1 MRFPS
6 LAVACVLAIS
16 PAAWSQPVP
25 GGTPAPQ
32 AAQRLLTLPEAL
44 ALAEAANPVL
54 RSKKAQLSAAQGAV
68 TDAGALLQNNP
79 QISIEGTR
87 RRTASAPGD
96 ESWNEWNAGVAQTF
110 EIAGQPGWRREAANA
125 GLDALGLEIE
135 DQRVQQRAEVAR
147 RFYRVLA
154 LQRRVALEGEAAR
167 LFDDTARAVERRRA
181 AGEDTRLDANVALV
195 EAERARNQ
203 LASIQEQLL
212 EARAALATPLQLAP
226 EQLPEVEGVLEP
238 TSLPYDEATLL
249 GHASAQPKLQALSAR
264 ERSAQARLKLE
275 QAARYPDVT
284 LGVAAGRE
292 GPPSAREN
300 LTTFSLSVPLPLFRR
315 NASGIGQATSEASQA
330 SIERQSAERDTP
342 TQVHSLWARLQSLR
356 QRVERLQRSVLPML
370 SRNEQLSSRSLQA
383 GQIGLLELLVTNRQV
398 LDARRDLLDA
408 LLDYHTTRLTLE
420 ATAGFSG
427 QH

>member
-16 PAAWSQPVP
+16 PAVWSQTAP
-25 GGTPAPQ
+25 GGKPAPQ
-32 AAQRLLTLPEAL
+32 AAHRLLTLPEAL

-68 TDAGALLQNNP
+68 TDAGAVLQNNP
-79 QISIEGTR
+79 QISLEGTR

-226 EQLPEVEGVLEP
+226 EELPEVEGVLEP

-342 TQVHSLWARLQSLR
+342 TQVHALWARLQSLR
-356 QRVERLQRSVLPML
+356 QRVERLERSVLPTL

-408 LLDYHTTRLTLE
+408 LLDYQTTRLTLE

>member
-6 LAVACVLAIS
+6 LAVACVLAIP
-16 PAAWSQPVP
+16 PAGWSQPAAS
-25 GGTPAPQ
+25 GTPVPQ
-32 AAQRLLTLPEAL
+32 AAQQLLTLPEAL

-54 RSKKAQLSAAQGAV
+54 RAKTAQLSAAQGAA

-79 QISIEGTR
+79 QLSLEGTR
-87 RRTASAPGD
+87 RRIAASSGD

-110 EIAGQPGWRREAANA
+110 EIAGQPGWRREAAHA
-125 GLDALGLEIE
+125 GLDAVGLEIE
-135 DQRVQQRAEVAR
+135 HERLQQRAEVAR

-154 LQRRVALEGEAAR
+154 LQRRVAIEGEATR
-167 LFDDTARAVERRRA
+167 LFDNTAQAVERRRA

-195 EAERARNQ
+195 EAERARNH
-203 LASIQEQLL
+203 LASTQEQLL
-212 EARAALATPLQLAP
+212 EARAALATPLQLTP
-226 EQLPEVEGVLEP
+226 QQLPVVEGVLEP
-238 TSLPYDEATLL
+238 VAVGYDEAELL
-249 GHASAQPKLQALSAR
+249 ARASAQPRLQALSAR

-300 LTTFSLSVPLPLFRR
+300 LTTFSLSVPLPLFRH
-315 NASGIGQATSEASQA
+315 NATAIGQAASEASQA
-330 SIERQSAERDTP
+330 GIERQSAERDTP
-342 TQVHSLWARLQSLR
+342 TQVHALWARLQSLR
-356 QRVERLQRSVLPML
+356 QRIERLERSVLPAL

-383 GQIGLLELLVTNRQV
+383 GQIGLLELLITNRQV
-398 LDARRDLLDA
+398 LDARRELLDA
-408 LLDYHTTRLTLE
+408 LLDYQTTRLTLE

-427 QH
+427 RP

>member
-1 MRFPS
+1 
-6 LAVACVLAIS
+6 
-16 PAAWSQPVP
+16 
-25 GGTPAPQ
+25 
-32 AAQRLLTLPEAL
+32 
-44 ALAEAANPVL
+44 
-54 RSKKAQLSAAQGAV
+54 
-68 TDAGALLQNNP
+68 
-79 QISIEGTR
+79 
-87 RRTASAPGD
+87 
-96 ESWNEWNAGVAQTF
+96 
-110 EIAGQPGWRREAANA
+110 
-125 GLDALGLEIE
+125 
-135 DQRVQQRAEVAR
+135 
-147 RFYRVLA
+147 
-154 LQRRVALEGEAAR
+154 
-167 LFDDTARAVERRRA
+167 
-181 AGEDTRLDANVALV
+181 
-195 EAERARNQ
+195 
-203 LASIQEQLL
+203 
-212 EARAALATPLQLAP
+212 
-226 EQLPEVEGVLEP
+226 VEGVLEP

-249 GHASAQPKLQALSAR
+249 GHARAHPKLQALSAR

-300 LTTFSLSVPLPLFRR
+300 LTTFSVSVPLPLFRR

-342 TQVHSLWARLQSLR
+342 TQVHALWARLQSLR
-356 QRVERLQRSVLPML
+356 RRVERLQASVLPTL

-408 LLDYHTTRLTLE
+408 LLDYQTTRLTLE